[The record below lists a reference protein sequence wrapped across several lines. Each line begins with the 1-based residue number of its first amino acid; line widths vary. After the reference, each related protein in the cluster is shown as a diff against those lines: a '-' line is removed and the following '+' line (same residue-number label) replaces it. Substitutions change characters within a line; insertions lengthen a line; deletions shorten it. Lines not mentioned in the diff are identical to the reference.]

1 MLPWLQK
8 SVLRLNIWSSYKTG
22 KECPVLCGMNE
33 YVCPVES
40 LNSRKFHT
48 DINIGVF
55 LLLALRFS
63 FLSVNISPLFSL
75 TRFRLSSCF
84 VALLLGCNLFSDR
97 PFFAWVVYC
106 LLLISSF
113 CTVIMSHTLLFRMP
127 ILRTVGV
134 ISVVSWTRFKL
145 ESSCFAWLAAV
156 SLSLISFCRFS
167 LQ

>member
-1 MLPWLQK
+1 MMLDHVIFTEIVQKPKSQK
-8 SVLRLNIWSSYKTG
+8 SKVSHWDKYR
-22 KECPVLCGMNE
+22 
-33 YVCPVES
+33 
-40 LNSRKFHT
+40 F
-48 DINIGVF
+48 F
-55 LLLALRFS
+55 FFLLALRFS

-84 VALLLGCNLFSDR
+84 VALLLCCNLFSDR

-106 LLLISSF
+106 FPLIFSF

-134 ISVVSWTRFKL
+134 ISVVSWTRFQL